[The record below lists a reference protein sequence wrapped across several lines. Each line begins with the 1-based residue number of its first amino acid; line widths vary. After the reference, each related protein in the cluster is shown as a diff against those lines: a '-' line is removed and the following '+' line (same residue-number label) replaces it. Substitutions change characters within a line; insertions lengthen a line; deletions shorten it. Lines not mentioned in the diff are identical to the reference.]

1 MTVVEC
7 KVYKEK
13 IHVNIL
19 EELHTRILYGNFVRG
34 ILVSKNGFSE
44 TAIKFAKIY
53 NIGLYIVNENDAV
66 ETIVKRKEKSLN
78 DIVFNSLVNLLYY
91 FDIIEKY
98 SFNYSKVKIGFIKE
112 DKIIK
117 TINEHFTY
125 FDIYKDDKADTNKI
139 IKTLDK
145 KFDVKVDYSHKLGNE
160 NNNVILGSIDFK
172 KSIIYITNKL
182 EYESPRWRF
191 TLAHEIGHYILHRES
206 LFKRIDLFNDVISDV
221 LSFEDIVSKEI
232 NNRMEVQANI
242 FASNFLIPDDILNIY
257 WNIFRI
263 RYRIHQDYLFLDK
276 QPINIRITHLFI
288 DYVRYI
294 FGISKEAA
302 ILKLINRGII
312 VKKNYT
318 HSQGIYKTSEI
329 IFNIMTDLKKYL

>member
-1 MTVVEC
+1 MAALLAE
-7 KVYKEK
+7 
-13 IHVNIL
+13 HPGS
-19 EELHTRILYGNFVRG
+19 TRTDS
-34 ILVSKNGFSE
+34 SKSE
-44 TAIKFAKIY
+44 
-53 NIGLYIVNENDAV
+53 
-66 ETIVKRKEKSLN
+66 KRKEKSLN

-91 FDIIEKY
+91 FDIIDKY
-98 SFNYSKVKIGFIKE
+98 SFNYSKVKIGFITE

-117 TINEHFTY
+117 IINEYFTY

-145 KFDVKVDYSHKLGNE
+145 KFDVKVDYSQKLGNE

-172 KSIIYITNKL
+172 KSIISITNKL

-221 LSFEDIVSKEI
+221 LSFEDIVSKDI

-242 FASNFLIPDDILNIY
+242 FASNFFIPDNILNIY

-318 HSQGIYKTSEI
+318 PTQGIYKTSEV
-329 IFNIMTDLKKYL
+329 IFNIITDLKKYL